1 MIYVIINAVVILV
14 KKYIIICK
22 KGYNEKKTNEFI
34 SYIQYIMRNYGYC
47 ANVLISNYQGNN
59 IEYARKYS
67 HYTDM
72 IISVGGDGTF
82 HEVVKGIL
90 SGGNI
95 NTLLLHIPFGT
106 ANDMGVSFKYNNNLE
121 SYIKESLYNNPIDY
135 DIFRLNDEIFTYVA
149 AGGYL
154 TNVAHTPSFMS
165 KKILRKGAYL
175 CSIANEV
182 LKKPAIHNI
191 SFTVDEKSYEGEYIA
206 MILSNSYTI
215 GSFNIYD
222 DISLNDGICELM
234 MIRNDKKD
242 NIIFDG
248 LKVLSRK
255 MYLTDISCVESYR
268 GRDFTFYLKEPFIK
282 PFDVD
287 GEKSNVY
294 GCNNLKVDLYKKIK
308 VLVPN
313 SRQK

>member
-1 MIYVIINAVVILV
+1 M

-22 KGYNEKKTNEFI
+22 KGYNEVKTNEFI
-34 SYIQYIMRNYGYC
+34 SYIQSVMMDYGYC
-47 ANVLISNYQGNN
+47 AKVLISNYQGNN
-59 IEYARKYS
+59 IEYAQKYS
-67 HYTDM
+67 HYVDM

-121 SYIKESLYNNPIDY
+121 SYIKASLYNDPIDY
-135 DIFRLNDEIFTYVA
+135 DIFRLNEEIFTYVA

-175 CSIANEV
+175 CSIASEV
-182 LKKPAIHNI
+182 LKKPTVHNI
-191 SFTVDEKSYEGEYIA
+191 SFTVDEKSYEGEYIT
-206 MILSNSYTI
+206 MILTNSYTI

-234 MIRNDKKD
+234 MIK
-242 NIIFDG
+242 NIEKNNIVSEG
-248 LKVLSRK
+248 LQVLSRK
-255 MYLTDISCVESYR
+255 MYLTDMSCVELYR
-268 GRDFTFYLKEPFIK
+268 GSDFTFHLDK
-282 PFDVD
+282 PFKNHFDFD
-287 GEKSNVY
+287 GEKSNLY
-294 GCNNLKVDLYKKIK
+294 GCNNLKVDLYKRVKI
-308 VLVPN
+308 LVPN
-313 SRQK
+313 YRQR